1 MKNRTWKGRAIA
13 AALLVGSLG
22 GCDFIDI
29 SDADPNIITQP
40 TLPSLFVSTQVNSFL
55 VAEGQLARTA
65 AVWTQQLA
73 GTDRQFA
80 LLDRYDI
87 TEEDA
92 DGEFASLYTGGGLVD
107 IRRARAIGDSV
118 GCAQC
123 SALFSIHEAYLIGMG
138 ASIFGD
144 LPYRGALVE
153 GTPAPLDPQAQVYA
167 DVQALLDQAI
177 TSLSTAPTGGAS
189 AFYTQLSAV
198 DLIYG
203 GSRPR
208 WVAAAHTLK
217 ARYYMHWV
225 EAQLAGGASA
235 TMAATA
241 CGGNCITKARAEALL
256 GIQSASGDWRAFHTE
271 TSSEANFF
279 YQFFDERAGYL
290 AAGNHL
296 VELLKTRNDPRLA
309 VYFEPVSGNNYV
321 GSRAGEANQSA
332 SVLNTEGAGAADY
345 RQPMVTCAENQFI
358 LAEAEFRLGNTT
370 PARNALKAGIAC
382 AAAQSGVTI
391 TNPTSAQVD
400 ALSGNALLTEIITQ
414 KYIANFLN
422 IEVYNDY
429 KRTCLPSLTT
439 YNNKAVP
446 GRLFYGQQE
455 RQTNPNIP
463 PPDQQPR
470 RNANDP
476 TPCPGS

>member
-1 MKNRTWKGRAIA
+1 MKNRTWMGRAL

-22 GCDFIDI
+22 ACDFIDI
-29 SDADPNIITQP
+29 SDADPNIITEP

-55 VAEGQLARTA
+55 FAEGQLARTA

-92 DGEFASLYTGGGLVD
+92 DGEFATIYTGGGLVD
-107 IRRARAIGDSV
+107 IRGARRIADSV

-123 SALFSIHEAYLIGMG
+123 SALFAIHEAYLIGMG

-189 AFYTQLSAV
+189 AFYNQLATV
-198 DLIYG
+198 DLIFG

-208 WVAAAHTLK
+208 WVAAARTLK
-217 ARYYMHWV
+217 ARYYLHWS
-225 EAQLAGGASA
+225 EAQLAGGA
-235 TMAATA
+235 AAAQAAIA
-241 CGGNCITKARAEALL
+241 CGGDCLTKARTAAQA
-256 GIQSASGDWRAFHTE
+256 GIQNAAGDWRAFHTE

-279 YQFFDERAGYL
+279 FQFFDERAGYL
-290 AAGNHL
+290 SAGSYL
-296 VELLKTRNDPRLA
+296 VELLKTRGDARLGE
-309 VYFEPVSGNNYV
+309 YFEPTSSGAFV
-321 GSRAGEANQSA
+321 GSRPGEANQSA
-332 SVLNTEGAGAADY
+332 SVLAGEGVGAADY
-345 RQPMVTCAENQFI
+345 RQPIVTCAENQFI
-358 LAEAEFRLGNTT
+358 LAEVEHRLGATG
-370 PARNALKAGIAC
+370 PARTALSAGIAC
-382 AAAQSGVTI
+382 AAALSGVSI
-391 TNPTSAQVD
+391 TNPTPAQINALTGD
-400 ALSGNALLTEIITQ
+400 ALLAEIITQ

-422 IEVYNDY
+422 MEVYNDY
-429 KRTCLPSLTT
+429 KRTCLPRLRTF
-439 YNNKAVP
+439 NGLPIP

-463 PPDQQPR
+463 PPDQQPK

-476 TPCPGS
+476 NACPAVP

>member
-1 MKNRTWKGRAIA
+1 MKNRTWKGRALA

-22 GCDFIDI
+22 ACDFIDI
-29 SDADPNIITQP
+29 SDADPNIITEP
-40 TLPSLFVSTQVNSFL
+40 TLPSLFVSTQVNSF
-55 VAEGQLARTA
+55 VFAEGQLARTA

-92 DGEFASLYTGGGLVD
+92 DGEFGAIYTGGGLVD

-153 GTPAPLDPQAQVYA
+153 GTPAALDPQAQVYA

-177 TSLSTAPTGGAS
+177 AGLTQAPTGGAS

-198 DLIYG
+198 DLIFG
-203 GSRPR
+203 GNRAR
-208 WVAAAHTLK
+208 WIAAARTLK
-217 ARYYMHWV
+217 ARYYIHWS
-225 EAQLAGGASA
+225 EAQLAGGAP
-235 TMAATA
+235 AAQAAIA
-241 CGGNCITKARAEALL
+241 CGGNCLTKARSEALL
-256 GIQSASGDWRAFHTE
+256 GIQSAAGDWRAFHTE

-290 AAGNHL
+290 AAGSHL
-296 VELLKTRNDPRLA
+296 VELLKARGDKRLEE
-309 VYFEPVSGNNYV
+309 YFEPTSTGFK
-321 GSRAGEANQSA
+321 GSRPGEANQSA

-345 RQPMVTCAENQFI
+345 RQPIVTCAENQFI
-358 LAEAEFRLGNTT
+358 LAEVEFRLGNTT
-370 PARNALKAGIAC
+370 PARNALKAGIKC
-382 AAAQSGVTI
+382 AEDQSGVTI

-400 ALSGNALLTEIITQ
+400 ALSGNALLVEIITQ

-422 IEVYNDY
+422 MEVYNDY
-429 KRTCLPSLTT
+429 KRTCLPSLRT
-439 YNNKAVP
+439 YNNLVIP

-463 PPDQQPR
+463 APDQQPR
-470 RNANDP
+470 RNTNDP
-476 TPCPGS
+476 NPCPIVT